1 MTFYKKISRDIN
13 INGKKRKDLPLNAE
27 IFSYDEQVAKFVL
40 TLINDIDKLYLSGAE
55 VLAIMEYTVDGV
67 GGSVEAISGIE
78 SVNEN
83 SIYFIVPEKLRGFE
97 GSVTAGV
104 YVNLSSGEKIDI
116 QNLKFKMSRSLVDS
130 TSGPAAD
137 FYFESFDD
145 VLVKVKV
152 AGDKAITDINS
163 EAQRVSAHADQKISE
178 YDAKFT
184 QSDQK
189 MSQLQNSQTALDSKL
204 TETQQKI
211 TDADVYTK
219 AESSAN
225 VVYQIIGKEKVQL
238 TFAMDYKGKQSGS
251 VAENVNVARHNAIVS
266 LPSPENFGGNELSNV
281 YYELLGSLDNR
292 NFSTT
297 QTIQGRLSGNLYLF
311 NMVAHIENKLGDTFF
326 SSLGAQTILQK
337 ARLLKDMFV
346 SIESSNYG
354 YGSSPSGYKM
364 NTFRAANDLN
374 GVFNSWILASNHANG
389 TITKG
394 SAKLVSQGQFDTAL
408 DKNGNFAMA
417 VTAEASDGAV
427 SSTLNVDYA
436 ILEFTI
442 ELSMNQFIKS
452 MIAQYHIQ
460 NVQPQITDLA
470 ARVLALETKLN
481 Q

>member
-13 INGKKRKDLPLNAE
+13 VNGKKRKDLPLNAE

-40 TLINDIDKLYLSGAE
+40 TLINDIDEIDLSGAE

-78 SVNEN
+78 SLNEN

-145 VLVKVKV
+145 VLVKVKA

-163 EAQRVSAHADQKISE
+163 EAQRVSAHANQKISE
-178 YDAKFT
+178 YDAKFA

-219 AESSAN
+219 SESDAN
-225 VVYQIIGKEKVQL
+225 VIDNIAGTETATLKKELSVNGTEATGARDDNGTLIPFAQDDYDKIAGADTHVRSETLINGRGAEIQFDFNVIGTLEAKYPALFKGLITFSEKIAKFKNIQRKITSVGVFRGGGIDS
-238 TFAMDYKGKQSGS
+238 TSGTPLNQATIYIRS
-251 VAENVNVARHNAIVS
+251 NASGGAWGMVK
-266 LPSPENFGGNELSNV
+266 NNGGNIATLSRDFTSAHVDAMTSEGKYIFYIASRKNNHT
-281 YYELLGSLDNR
+281 D
-292 NFSTT
+292 
-297 QTIQGRLSGNLYLF
+297 SG
-311 NMVAHIENKLGDTFF
+311 AI
-326 SSLGAQTILQK
+326 
-337 ARLLKDMFV
+337 
-346 SIESSNYG
+346 
-354 YGSSPSGYKM
+354 
-364 NTFRAANDLN
+364 
-374 GVFNSWILASNHANG
+374 
-389 TITKG
+389 
-394 SAKLVSQGQFDTAL
+394 
-408 DKNGNFAMA
+408 
-417 VTAEASDGAV
+417 SDGVTPAWV
-427 SSTLNVDYA
+427 EVKDIRL
-436 ILEFTI
+436 TI
-442 ELSMNQFIKS
+442 ELEVNGRTIIES
-452 MIAQYHIQ
+452 MIAQYHRE

>member
-1 MTFYKKISRDIN
+1 MTFYKKISCDIN
-13 INGKKRKDLPLNAE
+13 VNGKKRKDLPLNAE

-40 TLINDIDKLYLSGAE
+40 TLINDIDEIDLSGAE

-178 YDAKFT
+178 YDAKFA

-225 VVYQIIGKEKVQL
+225 VIDQI
-238 TFAMDYKGKQSGS
+238 SGI
-251 VAENVNVARHNAIVS
+251 ETAIVS
-266 LPSPENFGGNELSNV
+266 KKILVDGIGAIGARNV
-281 YYELLGSLDNR
+281 
-292 NFSTT
+292 
-297 QTIQGRLSGNLYLF
+297 
-311 NMVAHIENKLGDTFF
+311 
-326 SSLGAQTILQK
+326 
-337 ARLLKDMFV
+337 
-346 SIESSNYG
+346 
-354 YGSSPSGYKM
+354 
-364 NTFRAANDLN
+364 
-374 GVFNSWILASNHANG
+374 NG
-389 TITKG
+389 TIEPFSQADYDNLIQNITIRTETTVSGNAAQFEFSFDVVEYIESKYPSVFWG
-394 SAKLVSQGQFDTAL
+394 LTSTTDKLNKLKTVLKSVKIPHLAR
-408 DKNGNFAMA
+408 
-417 VTAEASDGAV
+417 GAV
-427 SSTLNVDYA
+427 SSKFDWWNYQTNTWSGISFSNTAVGFIEKIYEINTITDITFSRLFGNTGVFKSRIYSGLVSDGTQKSW
-436 ILEFTI
+436 LELKDFSLVI
-442 ELSMNQFIKS
+442 ELELSAKDIIDCS
-452 MIAQYHIQ
+452 IAAYHIE

-470 ARVLALETKLN
+470 ARVLALESKSN
-481 Q
+481 